1 MQNDIATITAAWDAA
16 ARRDDARAAIH
27 PLGGV
32 SDEAYDASG
41 AEQARM
47 LCELIRLYS
56 PQARRVVDFGCGDGR
71 VAKHLVNGA
80 LEVFGADASPA
91 MIERLE
97 TNAAGVAGVVSNGV
111 DGKLAE
117 LEADVIFSMAVFI
130 HHSVADGQRLVQAL
144 ADAVVPGGLLLLQ
157 IPCYAAKRER
167 RHWIDVTVWDAKTL
181 RATAAA
187 CGLEVLE
194 LHSHSHRFAFT
205 AIGDEH
211 LLPQVFRKM
220 S

>member
-1 MQNDIATITAAWDAA
+1 MPDDFHTITAAWDAA
-16 ARRDDARAAIH
+16 ARGDEARAAIH

-47 LCELIRLYS
+47 ICELIRLYS
-56 PQARRVVDFGCGDGR
+56 PKAKRVVDFGCGDGR

-91 MIERLE
+91 MVERLA
-97 TNAAGVAGVVSNGV
+97 TNAPGVAGVVSNGI
-111 DGKLAE
+111 DGQ
-117 LEADVIFSMAVFI
+117 LEPLEPDVIFSLAVFI
-130 HHSVADGQRLVQAL
+130 HHSVADGQQLVRSL
-144 ADAVVPGGLLLLQ
+144 ADAVRPGGLLLLQ

-181 RATAAA
+181 RTTAAA

-194 LHSHSHRFAFT
+194 LHSHSHRFT
-205 AIGDEH
+205 YKSVGDEH
-211 LLPQVFRKM
+211 LLPQVFRKT